1 MKRGLGMKNVLRTA
15 LLASVFSAVLWG
27 GQSAE
32 AATYSEAE
40 KLVKQAEGYAGTV
53 KWQVSYESTKTI
65 ARPDMK
71 AFNAAKEYTIR
82 AEKAINTLPSATQR
96 NVLNKRLDENVD
108 PYVKRAI
115 AYIDAITGGEKIV
128 NHQKL
133 LNSSINNGNL
143 DQVKL
148 NYDNMSTEIRK
159 QAILLYRV
167 YGKSTRDAIL
177 AKYKAPAESLKN
189 DVMHEVSAS
198 MALDKVKAL
207 NLPEGVS
214 SPDVPVR
221 VNEYHSYDAYIN
233 YPTLKTALSNK
244 YNATMS
250 KIVLPQNNMKDL
262 ITEVAIEN
270 GIPPEILK
278 AIAYQES
285 GNTLKFQQF
294 KANGE
299 PIVSSDNGIGIM
311 QITNHP
317 TAIVEDLKFN
327 TRYNIEVGAKL
338 LKEKWSWTGDELPRI
353 NDGDPEVLENWY
365 FAVLA
370 YNGRSSINHPNSSG
384 NYQNKIFEFIRS
396 SSQVK
401 VFNFNNLVYD
411 ISVNNGI
418 LDFTPKM
425 QYETNVQNKTTQTYK
440 AGQTL
445 KITTST
451 KFRPEPNTI
460 VREKYTLAAG
470 NEVEILDKGISD
482 ATGINHF
489 VFYKVKVNS
498 TGDIGYVF
506 SGAFAK

>member
-1 MKRGLGMKNVLRTA
+1 MKNVLKTT
-15 LLASVFSAVLWG
+15 LLATVFSAVLWG

-40 KLVKQAEGYAGTV
+40 KLVRQAEGYAGTV
-53 KWQVSYESTKTI
+53 KWQVSYEYTKTI

-71 AFNAAKEYTIR
+71 NFNAAKEYRLKAQT
-82 AEKAINTLPSATQR
+82 AINTLPAASQR
-96 NVLNKRLDENVD
+96 NVLNDRLKKNVD
-108 PYVKRAI
+108 TYVNRAI
-115 AYIDAITGGEKIV
+115 AYIDAITAGEKIIRQQS
-128 NHQKL
+128 N
-133 LNSSINNGNL
+133 LNTHISSGNL
-143 DQVKL
+143 EKL
-148 NYDNMSTEIRK
+148 ENTYHVLSEEIRK
-159 QAILLYRV
+159 QAKLLYRV
-167 YGKSTRDAIL
+167 HGQSTRDAFL
-177 AKYKAPAESLKN
+177 VKYKAPAESLIKG
-189 DVMHEVSAS
+189 VKHEVTSS
-198 MALDKVKAL
+198 MLLDDIQALK
-207 NLPEGVS
+207 LPEGIS
-214 SPDVPVR
+214 SSVVPVK
-221 VNEYHSYDAYIN
+221 VNEYQSYDTYIN
-233 YPTLKTALSNK
+233 YPTLQTALNNK

-250 KIVLPQNNMKDL
+250 KIVLPQNKMKDL

-285 GNTLKFQQF
+285 GDTLKFQQF
-294 KANGE
+294 KNNGE

-317 TAIVEDLKFN
+317 TENVEDLKYN
-327 TRYNIEVGAKL
+327 TRNNIEVGAEL
-338 LKEKWSWTGDELPRI
+338 LKEKWSWTGDELPKI
-353 NDGDPEVLENWY
+353 NDGDPDVLENWY

-370 YNGRSSINHPNSSG
+370 YNGRSSINHPTNSG

-418 LDFTPKM
+418 LDFTPKL
-425 QYETNVQNKTTQTYK
+425 QYETNIQNKTTQIYK

-460 VREKYTLAAG
+460 VKEKYTLAAG
-470 NEVEILDKGISD
+470 NEVQILEKGISD

>member
-1 MKRGLGMKNVLRTA
+1 MRNVLKTT
-15 LLASVFSAVLWG
+15 LLATVFSAVLWG

-40 KLVKQAEGYAGTV
+40 KLVRQAEGYATTLKWDLSVEHTKVV
-53 KWQVSYESTKTI
+53 KY
-65 ARPDMK
+65 PDMK
-71 AFNAAKEYTIR
+71 LFNTTKEYKKK
-82 AEKAINTLPSATQR
+82 AETAVSTLPLSQQATLNDR
-96 NVLNKRLDENVD
+96 LKKNVKVYIDRGV
-108 PYVKRAI
+108 
-115 AYIDAITGGEKIV
+115 AYIDAITAGEKIEQQQMIL
-128 NHQKL
+128 NTHINSGDLEKL
-133 LNSSINNGNL
+133 ENTYHILSE
-143 DQVKL
+143 
-148 NYDNMSTEIRK
+148 EIRK

-167 YGKSTRDAIL
+167 YGQSTRDAIL
-177 AKYKAPAESLKN
+177 AKYKAPAESLKSG
-189 DVMHEVSAS
+189 VKHEVTSS
-198 MALDKVKAL
+198 MILDDVQALE
-207 NLPEGVS
+207 LPDGVS
-214 SPDVPVR
+214 SPDVPVM
-221 VNEYHSYDAYIN
+221 VNEYRSYDAFIN
-233 YPTLKTALSNK
+233 YPTLKAALNNK
-244 YNATMS
+244 YNATME
-250 KIVLPQNNMKDL
+250 KIVLPQNKMKDL

-294 KANGE
+294 KNNGE
-299 PIVSSDNGIGIM
+299 PIISSDNGIGIM

-317 TAIVEDLKFN
+317 TAVVEDLKYD
-327 TRYNIEVGAKL
+327 TRYNIEIGAKL
-338 LKEKWSWTGDELPRI
+338 LKEKWSWTGDLLPRI
-353 NDGDPEVLENWY
+353 NDGDPDVLENWY

-370 YNGRSSINHPNSSG
+370 YNGRSSINHPTNSG

-418 LDFTPKM
+418 LDFTPKL
-425 QYETNVQNKTTQTYK
+425 QYETNIQNKTTQIYK

-460 VREKYTLAAG
+460 VKEKYTLAAG
-470 NEVEILDKGISD
+470 NEVQILEKGISD